1 MLRADSFIAFTDP
14 SPQGHFLWLSP
25 SVYDI
30 LGYEPE
36 ELIGRPGYEVICP
49 DDHADTKEFRKE
61 YVMNDLIASQIV
73 IRFTTKDGRS
83 FPGVAVVSFCYDFI
97 IASVNVLDSSA
108 GAHLQQRAH
117 SNTMNHRVGSKK
129 EEFERLRRHHR
140 AFAEN
145 SWNLQAMEPEQ
156 RVCLIINRFER
167 SLTIIY
173 ASSPCE
179 KVLHVDPDDITGKPI
194 LLYIRSDDL
203 APFVEQVNL
212 IKATTTISQMRFW
225 FQSPNWPHEIPCEA
239 IVFGAS
245 DGIVA
250 VIRRCKPFV
259 RKHFITSMEY
269 FESSS
274 SSASSRWFQSCGI
287 SPMSVETMSPPS
299 PMHEGYGSNEPS
311 PPRNLPWE
319 TLHRI
324 KILDLDDE
332 MPLQTCFSESNRDTG
347 FGNTSPSGALPFQE
361 VIAEDYC
368 EEDDEWED
376 DGVGAVVRGVAI
388 SRLDG
393 NHGI

>member
-108 GAHLQQRAH
+108 GARKTDH
-117 SNTMNHRVGSKK
+117 KK
-129 EEFERLRRHHR
+129 RDDFEMVSRSLASIQHEMLRHHR

-225 FQSPNWPHEIPCEA
+225 FQ
-239 IVFGAS
+239 
-245 DGIVA
+245 
-250 VIRRCKPFV
+250 
-259 RKHFITSMEY
+259 
-269 FESSS
+269 
-274 SSASSRWFQSCGI
+274 
-287 SPMSVETMSPPS
+287 
-299 PMHEGYGSNEPS
+299 
-311 PPRNLPWE
+311 
-319 TLHRI
+319 
-324 KILDLDDE
+324 
-332 MPLQTCFSESNRDTG
+332 
-347 FGNTSPSGALPFQE
+347 
-361 VIAEDYC
+361 
-368 EEDDEWED
+368 
-376 DGVGAVVRGVAI
+376 
-388 SRLDG
+388 
-393 NHGI
+393 